1 MTSLTLV
8 APHMSCWSL
17 PGGDH
22 EGLPAPECGGDVP
35 QCPGGGG
42 ALGGH
47 GIPTGWRSYAHHQ
60 RDQVRQTQLSS
71 FSVIV

>member
-8 APHMSCWSL
+8 TPHLSCELLSL
-17 PGGDH
+17 SGGDH
-22 EGLPAPECGGDVP
+22 ERLPTPECGGDVP

-47 GIPTGWRSYAHHQ
+47 GIPAGWRSHAHHQ
-60 RDQVRQTQLSS
+60 RD
-71 FSVIV
+71 